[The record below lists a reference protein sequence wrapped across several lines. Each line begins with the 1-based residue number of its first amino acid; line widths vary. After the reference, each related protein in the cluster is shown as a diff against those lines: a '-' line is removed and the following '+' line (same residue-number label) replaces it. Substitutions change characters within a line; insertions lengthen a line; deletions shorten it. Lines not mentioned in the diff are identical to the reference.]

1 MKPRRLLPIAG
12 LLALLGSGA
21 LPCHSALGAPSTASA
36 QSAQSPLEIRIT
48 LREWSLLPAQI
59 NVPVGRT
66 VRFLA
71 QNAGFLPHALT
82 VEGADIFAESATAGA
97 GDTVRLDV
105 LFSTPGVYDVYCP
118 VNAGEHRALGQE
130 GTLSV
135 LAGTSSLALPATG
148 SADQSLGADPASR
161 VSDPID
167 APIGLD

>member
-1 MKPRRLLPIAG
+1 MRTRRLLPIAA
-12 LLALLGSGA
+12 LLTLLGSGA
-21 LPCHSALGAPSTASA
+21 LPCHSGPTPASA
-36 QSAQSPLEIRIT
+36 QGVPAPLEIHIT

-82 VEGADIFAESATAGA
+82 IQGDGVFAESATAGA

-105 LFSTPGVYDVYCP
+105 FFSAPGTYDVYCP

-130 GTLSV
+130 GELRV
-135 LAGTSSLALPATG
+135 LGATSSLVLPATG
-148 SADQSLGADPASR
+148 SADLSPLDPSAEDHADP
-161 VSDPID
+161 VD
-167 APIGLD
+167 APLESE